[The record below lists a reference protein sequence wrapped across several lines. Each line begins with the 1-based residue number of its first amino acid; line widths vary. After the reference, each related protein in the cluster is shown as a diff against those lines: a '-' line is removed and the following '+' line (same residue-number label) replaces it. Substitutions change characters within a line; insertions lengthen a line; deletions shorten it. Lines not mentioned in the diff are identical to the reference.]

1 MLTSAA
7 FGIYPYVLP
16 SILDPARGLTV
27 SNAAAPESGLRIG
40 LIWWSIGMALATCY
54 VIFVYR
60 HFSGRVTGAGSE
72 EGGYGGA

>member
-1 MLTSAA
+1 MRFLIGMLTSAA

-40 LIWWSIGMALATCY
+40 SSAVDRMAWLRAT
-54 VIFVYR
+54 
-60 HFSGRVTGAGSE
+60 
-72 EGGYGGA
+72 

>member
-1 MLTSAA
+1 
-7 FGIYPYVLP
+7 
-16 SILDPARGLTV
+16 
-27 SNAAAPESGLRIG
+27 
-40 LIWWSIGMALATCY
+40 